1 MARAAPDAGRDTADR
16 LELGAMQERYPFR
29 TILLWYAPV
38 PGLASVGMFAGGYWF
53 AWLFAALAVTL
64 VLWDVLTR
72 RNRAVYLHAGGLVYV
87 NLLGRVRK
95 AAAWRDV
102 ANVTG
107 LNVRVAVS
115 GPAFR
120 RHDYVIVFVDGD
132 GVDFNTVVMRDADGL
147 ATRVSQRRFD
157 AKLARLNAGEEVA
170 FGQFVV
176 TPLTL
181 TLLPPPQIYRKAPPP
196 PPPVTVPWQRVTGAR
211 VEGGH
216 VIVGVVGPEPALA
229 TVAELIT
236 DAELF
241 LAVVRQ
247 RAGR

>member
-1 MARAAPDAGRDTADR
+1 
-16 LELGAMQERYPFR
+16 MQERYPFR

-38 PGLASVGMFAGGYWF
+38 PGLASIGMFAGGYWF
-53 AWLFAALAVTL
+53 AWLFAALAATF
-64 VLWDVLTR
+64 VLWDWLTR
-72 RNRAVYLHAGGLVYV
+72 RNRAVYLHVGGLAYV
-87 NLLGRVRK
+87 DLLGRVRR

-102 ANVTG
+102 ADVTG
-107 LNVRVAVS
+107 MNVRVAVS

-120 RHDYVIVFVDGD
+120 RHDYVIVFADGD
-132 GVDFNTVVMRDADGL
+132 GVDFNTVVMRGADDL
-147 ATRVSQRRFD
+147 ATRVSKRRFD
-157 AKLARLNAGEEVA
+157 VKLTRLNAGEDVA

-181 TLLPPPQIYRKAPPP
+181 TLLPPPQMHRTAPPP

-211 VEGGH
+211 IEGERI
-216 VIVGVVGPEPALA
+216 VVGVVGPEPDLA
-229 TVAELIT
+229 TVAGLIT
-236 DAELF
+236 DVELF